1 MDVLTFISIIFV
13 SIVVGFVAMI
23 YVISKTEYGKLVE
36 ENEKLKKDLVKA
48 RTNKTKKVY
57 KEVKNVK

>member
-13 SIVVGFVAMI
+13 ALVVGFVAMI

-36 ENEKLKKDLVKA
+36 ENEKLKKELEGKSDGQ
-48 RTNKTKKVY
+48 
-57 KEVKNVK
+57 

>member
-13 SIVVGFVAMI
+13 SIVVGFVAMV

-36 ENEKLKKDLVKA
+36 ENDKLKKDLVKA
-48 RTNKTKKVY
+48 RANKTKKAY
-57 KEVKNVK
+57 KEAKNVK

>member
-13 SIVVGFVAMI
+13 TIVIGFIAMI
-23 YVISKTEYGKLVE
+23 YVISKTEYGKLVA